1 MSVDHQK
8 DDALFEQLSRNKK
21 RRRRRIWITV
31 LTIIAVVA
39 VALVITVISLRSH
52 VQRTYALDGTKVLS
66 AQVTTGTLSTVV
78 SGKGVLAED
87 ELEAITVP
95 EGVVIDEVL
104 VEAFDTVTEGQILA
118 TVDMPSVLTA
128 MAAMQTALEEL
139 DDQISDAE
147 DDKVSSNISTAVVGR
162 VKILYAEKDMSVAA
176 CMMEH
181 GALAVLSLDGFMAV
195 DIETNRLAIGDE
207 VTVVRED
214 GTELTGK
221 VELCLNGIATV
232 LVTDD
237 GPRYDEAVTVT
248 LEGETLGTGK
258 LYIHESLAITG
269 YAGTVQS
276 VLVTE
281 NRMLYKNSPIFRLTD
296 TGTSHRYDA
305 LLRSRED
312 MEETLLKLL
321 SLQRNGAVVAPFS
334 GSVTTV
340 DYEQT
345 LAPTAVVT
353 LSPDDKMIVSVSVD
367 ESDILSLK
375 LGQEA
380 EITISSISED
390 VYMGTVTEIDKTSV
404 TSGVYT
410 AVVTLDK
417 TPDMLAGMTANV
429 NVRITGVA
437 DALLIPIDAI
447 HQTRTGAF
455 VYTAYDAETETFSGE
470 VPVTVG
476 LMGSNEAE
484 ILSGLSQGDTVWYVE
499 EMTIFDFFNNM
510 AGGPPRG

>member
-1 MSVDHQK
+1 
-8 DDALFEQLSRNKK
+8 
-21 RRRRRIWITV
+21 
-31 LTIIAVVA
+31 
-39 VALVITVISLRSH
+39 
-52 VQRTYALDGTKVLS
+52 
-66 AQVTTGTLSTVV
+66 
-78 SGKGVLAED
+78 
-87 ELEAITVP
+87 
-95 EGVVIDEVL
+95 
-104 VEAFDTVTEGQILA
+104 
-118 TVDMPSVLTA
+118 
-128 MAAMQTALEEL
+128 
-139 DDQISDAE
+139 
-147 DDKVSSNISTAVVGR
+147 
-162 VKILYAEKDMSVAA
+162 
-176 CMMEH
+176 
-181 GALAVLSLDGFMAV
+181 
-195 DIETNRLAIGDE
+195 
-207 VTVVRED
+207 
-214 GTELTGK
+214 
-221 VELCLNGIATV
+221 
-232 LVTDD
+232 
-237 GPRYDEAVTVT
+237 
-248 LEGETLGTGK
+248 
-258 LYIHESLAITG
+258 
-269 YAGTVQS
+269 
-276 VLVTE
+276 
-281 NRMLYKNSPIFRLTD
+281 
-296 TGTSHRYDA
+296 
-305 LLRSRED
+305 
-312 MEETLLKLL
+312 
-321 SLQRNGAVVAPFS
+321 VVAPFS

-367 ESDILSLK
+367 ESDILSLE